1 MDLFL
6 FSLLLLL
13 VSLFFSF
20 AFVICE
26 IVIGVM
32 LGGFYDDNE

>member
-6 FSLLLLL
+6 FMLLLLL
-13 VSLFFSF
+13 VSLFFAF

-32 LGGFYDDNE
+32 LGGFYDND